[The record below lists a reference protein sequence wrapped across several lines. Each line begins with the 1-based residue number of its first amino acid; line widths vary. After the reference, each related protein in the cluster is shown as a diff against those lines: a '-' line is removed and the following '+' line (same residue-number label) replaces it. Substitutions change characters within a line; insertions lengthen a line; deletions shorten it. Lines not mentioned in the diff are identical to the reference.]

1 MRKFILVFLIL
12 LIPAFAFA
20 EARVGPVAFLN
31 FPLIQDEQLDVP
43 DLQKLNVSD
52 FSFGADF
59 RLKLAIFQA
68 SAMALFTPGLKEVNL
83 PGKTVPLPPSAD
95 VFLDGGIAIDIT
107 KVRLGLGIGP
117 NFSFFFGNSDL
128 ISDPVSAGINLKATA
143 DIVLGSFSI
152 GLIYLTQFDM
162 DLDEAA
168 QILSA
173 DKTKGLFGVA
183 ALFEL

>member
-1 MRKFILVFLIL
+1 
-12 LIPAFAFA
+12 
-20 EARVGPVAFLN
+20 
-31 FPLIQDEQLDVP
+31 
-43 DLQKLNVSD
+43 
-52 FSFGADF
+52 
-59 RLKLAIFQA
+59 
-68 SAMALFTPGLKEVNL
+68 MALFTPGLKEISI
-83 PGKTVPLPPSAD
+83 PGEKVTLPPSAD

-107 KVRLGLGIGP
+107 KVRLGLGLGP
-117 NFSFFFGNSDL
+117 NVSFFFGNSEL

-173 DKTKGLFGVA
+173 DKTKGLFGVTG
-183 ALFEL
+183 LFKL